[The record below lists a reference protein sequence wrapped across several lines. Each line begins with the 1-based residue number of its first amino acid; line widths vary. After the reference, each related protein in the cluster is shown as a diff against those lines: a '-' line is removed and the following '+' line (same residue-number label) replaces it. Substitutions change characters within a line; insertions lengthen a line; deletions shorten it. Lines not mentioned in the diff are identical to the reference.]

1 MIVLDT
7 HVWVWWLNDPSVLPS
22 KARSVVRAAAA
33 ERAVYVS
40 SISTWE
46 VVLLAA
52 RDRITFTMDAAD
64 WIARSEALPFLHFVP
79 VDNAIA
85 IRSVRLP
92 EPFHKDPADR
102 IIVATAIAIGA
113 PVVSSDARIL
123 KYPHVKAIWR

>member
-7 HVWVWWLNDPSVLPS
+7 HVWVWWLSDPSKLPS
-22 KARSVVRAAAA
+22 AARKAVTEASADRAI
-33 ERAVYVS
+33 YVS

-46 VVLLAA
+46 VMLLHA
-52 RDRITFTMDAAD
+52 RDRLKFTMDVQD
-64 WIARSEALPFLHFVP
+64 WITKSEALPFLHFVP

-102 IIVATAIAIGA
+102 IIVATAMTMG
-113 PVVSSDARIL
+113 VSLVSSDRKL
-123 KYPHVKAIWR
+123 RKYPHIKTVWK